1 MNIQQGYG
9 KLSKSAWIYSRGC
22 LNDGKFKLL
31 VVAKA
36 AVHDQNWKLMELP
49 MIDFTVS

>member
-9 KLSKSAWIYSRGC
+9 KWSKSAWIYGQSC
-22 LNDGKFKLL
+22 LNNGKFKLL
-31 VVAKA
+31 VVAIA
-36 AVHDQNWKLMELP
+36 AVHDQNWKPMELP